1 MIKSVCESSLKT
13 LEQFLKKS
21 LYFVAGLPLLHQVG
35 NLWRGRACVLC
46 YHRVLPEEEFEA
58 DKSPNSNLIMPTSK
72 FAEQMSYLAEN
83 YEVVS
88 MDDLVGHLKGDSKEF
103 VVAVTFDD
111 GYKDNLTHALPILEQ
126 YNIPATIYITTRF
139 PEGDTWMW
147 WNEIWD
153 YLDNNTALEVN
164 DVPEGLTISTLRQ
177 KIKCFNKLFDW
188 ILNLSYKKQKKY
200 VETLTKSVARKQ
212 YSNLCLNWE
221 EIKILDQHPL
231 VTIGA
236 HTNSHPNL
244 KKLTEKE
251 AFAEMS
257 HSKNLL
263 EEKLKHS
270 VEHFAY
276 PFGTHNEADV
286 REFELASR
294 CGFRTAVTTRPES
307 LKFPALNAIPR
318 LGVPSYLNL
327 RGFIGKLS
335 GLEIM
340 ARNITHL

>member
-1 MIKSVCESSLKT
+1 M
-13 LEQFLKKS
+13 
-21 LYFVAGLPLLHQVG
+21 HQVG

-83 YEVVS
+83 YEVVF

-153 YLDNNTALEVN
+153 YLDNNDAMEVN

-188 ILNLSYKKQKKY
+188 ILNLSYEKQKKY

-244 KKLTEKE
+244 KKLTEQE

-307 LKFPALNAIPR
+307 LKSPALNAIPR

-335 GLEIM
+335 GWETLVKKLKHNVKID
-340 ARNITHL
+340 

>member
-1 MIKSVCESSLKT
+1 M
-13 LEQFLKKS
+13 
-21 LYFVAGLPLLHQVG
+21 PLVHHLG
-35 NLWRGRACVLC
+35 RPWRGRACVIC
-46 YHRVLPEEEFEA
+46 YHRILPDDEFEA
-58 DKSPNSNLIMPTSK
+58 DKSPNYNLIMPTSK
-72 FAEQMSYLAEN
+72 FAEQIEFLSEN
-83 YEVVS
+83 HEVVS
-88 MDDLVGHLKGDSKEF
+88 MDGLVDYLESEPDRDSNKF

-153 YLDNNTALEVN
+153 YLDKNDALEVN
-164 DVPEGLTISTLRQ
+164 DLNEGRTIRTPRQ

-188 ILNLSYKKQKKY
+188 ILNLSYEKQKKY
-200 VETLTKSVARKQ
+200 VETITKSVARKQ

-244 KKLTEKE
+244 KKLTEQE

-307 LKFPALNAIPR
+307 LKSPALNAIPR

-335 GLEIM
+335 GWETLVKKLKHNVKID
-340 ARNITHL
+340 

>member
-1 MIKSVCESSLKT
+1 M
-13 LEQFLKKS
+13 
-21 LYFVAGLPLLHQVG
+21 PLVHHLG
-35 NLWRGRACVLC
+35 RPWRGLACVIC
-46 YHRVLPEEEFEA
+46 YHRILPDDEFEA
-58 DKSPNSNLIMPTSK
+58 DKSPNYNLIMPTSK
-72 FAEQMSYLAEN
+72 FAEQMEFLSEN
-83 YEVVS
+83 HEVVS
-88 MDDLVGHLKGDSKEF
+88 MDGLVDYLESEPDRDSNKF

-126 YNIPATIYITTRF
+126 YNIPSTVYITTRF

-153 YLDNNTALEVN
+153 YLDKNDALEVN
-164 DVPEGLTISTLRQ
+164 DLNEGRTIRTPRQ

-188 ILNLSYKKQKKY
+188 ILNLSYEKQKKY
-200 VETLTKSVARKQ
+200 VETITKSVARKQ

-244 KKLTEKE
+244 KKLTEQE

-257 HSKNLL
+257 YSKNLL

-307 LKFPALNAIPR
+307 IRSPPLHAIPR
-318 LGVPSYLNL
+318 LVVPSFLSL
-327 RGFIGKLS
+327 HGFKGKLS
-335 GLEIM
+335 GWE
-340 ARNITHL
+340 HLGRRFV

>member
-1 MIKSVCESSLKT
+1 M
-13 LEQFLKKS
+13 
-21 LYFVAGLPLLHQVG
+21 PLVHHLG
-35 NLWRGRACVLC
+35 RPWRGRACVIC
-46 YHRVLPEEEFEA
+46 YHRILPDDEFEA
-58 DKSPNSNLIMPTSK
+58 DKSPNYNLIMPTSK
-72 FAEQMSYLAEN
+72 FAEQIEFLSEN
-83 YEVVS
+83 HEVVS
-88 MDDLVGHLKGDSKEF
+88 MDGLVDYLESEPDRDANKF

-153 YLDNNTALEVN
+153 YLDNNDVLEVN

-188 ILNLSYKKQKKY
+188 ILNLSYEKQKKY
-200 VETLTKSVARKQ
+200 VETITKSVARKQ

-244 KKLTEKE
+244 KKLTEQE

-307 LKFPALNAIPR
+307 LQSPALNAIPR

-327 RGFIGKLS
+327 RGLRGKLS

>member
-1 MIKSVCESSLKT
+1 MTFKKYLK
-13 LEQFLKKS
+13 QS
-21 LYFVAGLPLLHQVG
+21 LYSITGLPLLHQVG

-46 YHRVLPEEEFEA
+46 YHRVLPEEEFKA

-72 FAEQMSYLAEN
+72 FAEQIEFLSEN
-83 YEVVS
+83 HEVVS
-88 MDDLVGHLKGDSKEF
+88 MDGLVDYLESEPDRDANKF

-153 YLDNNTALEVN
+153 YLDNNDVLEVN

-188 ILNLSYKKQKKY
+188 ILNLSYEKQKKY
-200 VETLTKSVARKQ
+200 VETITKSVARKQ

-244 KKLTEKE
+244 KKLTEQE

-307 LKFPALNAIPR
+307 LKSPALNAIPR

-335 GLEIM
+335 GWE
-340 ARNITHL
+340 HLGRRFV

>member
-1 MIKSVCESSLKT
+1 M
-13 LEQFLKKS
+13 
-21 LYFVAGLPLLHQVG
+21 PLVHHLG
-35 NLWRGRACVLC
+35 RPWRGRACVLC
-46 YHRVLPEEEFEA
+46 YHRILPDDEFEA
-58 DKSPNSNLIMPTSK
+58 DKSPNYNLIMPTSK
-72 FAEQMSYLAEN
+72 FAEQNEFLSEN
-83 YEVVS
+83 HEVVS
-88 MDDLVGHLKGDSKEF
+88 MDGLVDYLESEPDRDANKF

-153 YLDNNTALEVN
+153 YLDNNAALEVN

-188 ILNLSYKKQKKY
+188 ILNLSYEKQKKY
-200 VETLTKSVARKQ
+200 VETITKSVARKQ

-244 KKLTEKE
+244 KKLTEQE
-251 AFAEMS
+251 AFAEMRD
-257 HSKNLL
+257 SKNLL

-307 LKFPALNAIPR
+307 LKSPALNAIPR

>member
-1 MIKSVCESSLKT
+1 M
-13 LEQFLKKS
+13 
-21 LYFVAGLPLLHQVG
+21 PLVHHLG
-35 NLWRGRACVLC
+35 RPWRGRACVIC
-46 YHRVLPEEEFEA
+46 YHRILPDDEFEA
-58 DKSPNSNLIMPTSK
+58 DKSPNNNLIMPTSK
-72 FAEQMSYLAEN
+72 FAEQMEFLSEN
-83 YEVVS
+83 HEVVS
-88 MDDLVGHLKGDSKEF
+88 MDGLVGYLESEPDRDSNKF

-153 YLDNNTALEVN
+153 YLDNNAALEVN

-188 ILNLSYKKQKKY
+188 ILNLSYEKQKKY
-200 VETLTKSVARKQ
+200 VETITKSVARKQ

-244 KKLTEKE
+244 KKLTEQE

-257 HSKNLL
+257 YSKNLL

-276 PFGTHNEADV
+276 PFGTLNEADV

-307 LKFPALNAIPR
+307 LKSPALNAIPR

>member
-1 MIKSVCESSLKT
+1 M
-13 LEQFLKKS
+13 
-21 LYFVAGLPLLHQVG
+21 PLVHHLG
-35 NLWRGRACVLC
+35 RPWRGRACVIC
-46 YHRVLPEEEFEA
+46 YHRILPDDEFEA
-58 DKSPNSNLIMPTSK
+58 DKSPNYNLIVPTSK
-72 FAEQMSYLAEN
+72 FAEQMEFLSEN
-83 YEVVS
+83 HEVVS
-88 MDDLVGHLKGDSKEF
+88 MDGLVDYLESEPDRDANKF

-153 YLDNNTALEVN
+153 YLDNNDVLEVN

-188 ILNLSYKKQKKY
+188 ILNLSYEKQKKY
-200 VETLTKSVARKQ
+200 VETITKSVARKQ

-244 KKLTEKE
+244 KKLTEQE

-257 HSKNLL
+257 YSKNLL

-307 LKFPALNAIPR
+307 LKSPALNAIPR

-335 GLEIM
+335 GWE
-340 ARNITHL
+340 HLGRRFV

>member
-1 MIKSVCESSLKT
+1 M
-13 LEQFLKKS
+13 
-21 LYFVAGLPLLHQVG
+21 PLVHHLG
-35 NLWRGRACVLC
+35 RPWRGRACVIC
-46 YHRVLPEEEFEA
+46 YHRILPDDEFEA
-58 DKSPNSNLIMPTSK
+58 DKSPNYNLIMPTSK
-72 FAEQMSYLAEN
+72 FAEQIEFLSEN
-83 YEVVS
+83 HEVVS
-88 MDDLVGHLKGDSKEF
+88 MDGLVDYLESEPDRDANKF

-153 YLDNNTALEVN
+153 YLDNNAALEVN

-188 ILNLSYKKQKKY
+188 ILNLSYEKQKKY
-200 VETLTKSVARKQ
+200 VETITKSVARKQ

-244 KKLTEKE
+244 KKLTEQE

-257 HSKNLL
+257 YSKNLL

-307 LKFPALNAIPR
+307 LKSPALNAIPR

>member
-21 LYFVAGLPLLHQVG
+21 LYIIAGLPLLHQVG

-58 DKSPNSNLIMPTSK
+58 NKNPNSNLIMPTSK

-83 YEVVS
+83 YEVVF

-103 VVAVTFDD
+103 VVVVTFDD

-153 YLDNNTALEVN
+153 YLENNDTLGVN

-188 ILNLSYKKQKKY
+188 ILNLSYEKQKKY

-244 KKLTEKE
+244 KKLTEQE

-270 VEHFAY
+270 IEHFAY

-307 LKFPALNAIPR
+307 LKSPALNAIPR

-335 GLEIM
+335 GWETLVK
-340 ARNITHL
+340 

>member
-1 MIKSVCESSLKT
+1 M
-13 LEQFLKKS
+13 
-21 LYFVAGLPLLHQVG
+21 PLVHHLG
-35 NLWRGRACVLC
+35 RPWRGRACVIC
-46 YHRVLPEEEFEA
+46 YHRILPDDEFEA
-58 DKSPNSNLIMPTSK
+58 DKSPNYNLIMPTSK
-72 FAEQMSYLAEN
+72 FAEQMEFLSEN
-83 YEVVS
+83 HEVVS
-88 MDDLVGHLKGDSKEF
+88 MDGLVDYLESEPDRDSNKF

-126 YNIPATIYITTRF
+126 YNIPAIIYITTRF

-153 YLDNNTALEVN
+153 YLDKNDALEVN
-164 DVPEGLTISTLRQ
+164 DLNEGRTIRTPRQ

-188 ILNLSYKKQKKY
+188 ILNLSYEKQKKY
-200 VETLTKSVARKQ
+200 VETITKSVARKQ

-244 KKLTEKE
+244 KKLTEQE

-257 HSKNLL
+257 YSKNLL

-276 PFGTHNEADV
+276 PFGTPNEADV

-307 LKFPALNAIPR
+307 IRSPPLHAIPR
-318 LGVPSYLNL
+318 LVVPSFLSL
-327 RGFIGKLS
+327 HGFKGKLS
-335 GLEIM
+335 GWEQLG
-340 ARNITHL
+340 RRFV

>member
-1 MIKSVCESSLKT
+1 M
-13 LEQFLKKS
+13 
-21 LYFVAGLPLLHQVG
+21 PLVHHLG
-35 NLWRGRACVLC
+35 RPWRGLACVIC
-46 YHRVLPEEEFEA
+46 YHRILPDDEFEA
-58 DKSPNSNLIMPTSK
+58 DKSPNNNLIMPTSK
-72 FAEQMSYLAEN
+72 FAEQMEFLSEN
-83 YEVVS
+83 HEVVS
-88 MDDLVGHLKGDSKEF
+88 MDGLVDYLESEPDRDSNKF

-126 YNIPATIYITTRF
+126 YNIPATVYITTRF

-153 YLDNNTALEVN
+153 YLDNNDFLEVN
-164 DVPEGLTISTLRQ
+164 DLNEGRTIRTPRQ

-188 ILNLSYKKQKKY
+188 ILY
-200 VETLTKSVARKQ
+200 VETITKSVARKQ

-244 KKLTEKE
+244 KKLTEQE

-257 HSKNLL
+257 YSKNLL

-276 PFGTHNEADV
+276 PFGTPNEADV

-294 CGFRTAVTTRPES
+294 CGFRTAVTTRPETIRS
-307 LKFPALNAIPR
+307 PPLHAIPR
-318 LGVPSYLNL
+318 LVVPSFLSL
-327 RGFIGKLS
+327 HGFKGKLS
-335 GLEIM
+335 GWE
-340 ARNITHL
+340 HLGRRFV

>member
-1 MIKSVCESSLKT
+1 M
-13 LEQFLKKS
+13 
-21 LYFVAGLPLLHQVG
+21 PLVHHLG
-35 NLWRGRACVLC
+35 RPWRGRACVIC
-46 YHRVLPEEEFEA
+46 YHRILPDDEFEA
-58 DKSPNSNLIMPTSK
+58 DKSPNYNLIMPTSK
-72 FAEQMSYLAEN
+72 FAEQMEFLSEN
-83 YEVVS
+83 HEVVS
-88 MDDLVGHLKGDSKEF
+88 MDGLVDYLESEPDRDANKF

-153 YLDNNTALEVN
+153 YLDNNDVLEVN

-188 ILNLSYKKQKKY
+188 ILNLSYEKQKKY
-200 VETLTKSVARKQ
+200 VETITKSVARKQ

-244 KKLTEKE
+244 KKLTEQE

-307 LKFPALNAIPR
+307 LKSPALNAIPR

>member
-1 MIKSVCESSLKT
+1 MGKYLK
-13 LEQFLKKS
+13 QS
-21 LYFVAGLPLLHQVG
+21 LYTIAGLPLLHQVG

-83 YEVVS
+83 YEVVF

-153 YLDNNTALEVN
+153 YLDNNDAMEVN

-188 ILNLSYKKQKKY
+188 ILNLSYEKQKKY

-244 KKLTEKE
+244 KKLTEQE

-307 LKFPALNAIPR
+307 LKSPALNAIPR

-335 GLEIM
+335 GWETLVKKLKHNVKID
-340 ARNITHL
+340 

>member
-1 MIKSVCESSLKT
+1 M
-13 LEQFLKKS
+13 
-21 LYFVAGLPLLHQVG
+21 PLVHHLG
-35 NLWRGRACVLC
+35 RPWRGRACVIC
-46 YHRVLPEEEFEA
+46 YHRILPDDEFEA
-58 DKSPNSNLIMPTSK
+58 DKSPNYNLIMPTSK
-72 FAEQMSYLAEN
+72 FAEQMEFLSEN
-83 YEVVS
+83 HEVVS
-88 MDDLVGHLKGDSKEF
+88 MDGLVDYLESEPDRDSNKF

-153 YLDNNTALEVN
+153 YLDNNDVLEVN

-188 ILNLSYKKQKKY
+188 ILNLSYEKQKKY
-200 VETLTKSVARKQ
+200 VETITKSVARKQ

-244 KKLTEKE
+244 KKLTEQE

-257 HSKNLL
+257 YSKNLL

-307 LKFPALNAIPR
+307 LKSPALNAIPR

>member
-1 MIKSVCESSLKT
+1 M
-13 LEQFLKKS
+13 
-21 LYFVAGLPLLHQVG
+21 PLVHHLG
-35 NLWRGRACVLC
+35 RPWRGRACVIC
-46 YHRVLPEEEFEA
+46 YHRILPDDEFEA

-72 FAEQMSYLAEN
+72 FAEQMEFLSEN
-83 YEVVS
+83 HEVVS
-88 MDDLVGHLKGDSKEF
+88 MDGLVDYLESEPDRDSNKF

-153 YLDNNTALEVN
+153 YLDKNDALEVN
-164 DVPEGLTISTLRQ
+164 DLNEGRTIRTPRQ

-188 ILNLSYKKQKKY
+188 ILNLSYEKQKKY
-200 VETLTKSVARKQ
+200 VETITKSVARKQ

-244 KKLTEKE
+244 KKLTEQE

-257 HSKNLL
+257 YSKNLL

-276 PFGTHNEADV
+276 PHGTHNEADV

-294 CGFRTAVTTRPES
+294 CGFRTAVTTRPEL
-307 LKFPALNAIPR
+307 LKSPALNAIPR

-335 GLEIM
+335 GWETLVKKLKHNVKID
-340 ARNITHL
+340 